1 MVLSFMPISRLYDG
15 RMIVVMGLGNPGASY
30 EHTRH
35 NVGFDAVDKAAAFL
49 QVKLRKRCFRLYREA
64 KVFGNCAGPSLE
76 TPSTKSK
83 VIVQKASLVEPL
95 TYMNASGD
103 IVRFFDK
110 ASDFV
115 VVCDHMDLAEGGLRI
130 RKGGGASGQK
140 GLDSISQQLG
150 RSDFLRIYIGIGR
163 PVDGCAVVDH
173 VLGHEPEGERKDAME
188 KAIDDAAMAIV
199 KYIGGAS
206 VEELQHEYNRKGL
219 L

>member
-1 MVLSFMPISRLYDG
+1 MPISRSYDG

-35 NVGFDAVDKAAAFL
+35 NVGFDAVDKTAAFL

-64 KVFGNCAGPSLE
+64 KVFGPSSDASCE
-76 TPSTKSK
+76 SSSSK
-83 VIVQKASLVEPL
+83 PEKMVQKASLVEPL

-103 IVRFFDK
+103 IVRFFDN

-115 VVCDHMDLAEGGLRI
+115 VVCDNMDLAAGGLRI

-140 GLDSISQQLG
+140 GLNSIAQQLG

-163 PVDGCAVVDH
+163 PLDGTAVVDH
-173 VLGHEPEGERKDAME
+173 VLGREPDGERKDAIE

-199 KYIGGAS
+199 KYIGGAT
-206 VEELQHEYNRKGL
+206 VEELQLEYNRKGIL
-219 L
+219 

>member
-1 MVLSFMPISRLYDG
+1 MPISRSYDG

-64 KVFGNCAGPSLE
+64 RVFGPSSDASCE
-76 TPSTKSK
+76 SSSSK
-83 VIVQKASLVEPL
+83 PEKMVHKASLVEPL

-103 IVRFFDK
+103 IVRFFDS

-115 VVCDHMDLAEGGLRI
+115 VVCDNMDLAAGGLRI
-130 RKGGGASGQK
+130 KKGGGASGQK
-140 GLDSISQQLG
+140 GLNSIAQQLG

-163 PVDGCAVVDH
+163 PLDGTAVVDH
-173 VLGHEPEGERKDAME
+173 VLGREPDGERKDAIE

-199 KYIGGAS
+199 KYIGGAT
-206 VEELQHEYNRKGL
+206 VEELQLEYNRKGL